1 MSLYDWRLIFMKAF
15 KIGLCIVLVG
25 LVSVVVV
32 GNVKAK
38 SNIIE
43 ETTEVNTNILE
54 QETKPIQLDNV
65 FSENTLSEESVE
77 VATENQ
83 YKVEKDGVTY
93 NFLFPIPAE
102 SDLVIEQINK
112 FYEEEFTECNISYIS
127 DDAIEGQYNVQ
138 IGTESFIINVTL

>member
-1 MSLYDWRLIFMKAF
+1 MKAF

-32 GNVKAK
+32 GNVKTK

-43 ETTEVNTNILE
+43 ETAEVNTNILE
-54 QETKPIQLDNV
+54 QETEPIQLDNV

>member
-1 MSLYDWRLIFMKAF
+1 MKAF

-54 QETKPIQLDNV
+54 EETKPIQLNNV
-65 FSENTLSEESVE
+65 LSESTLSEESVE

-102 SDLVIEQINK
+102 ADLVIEQINK

>member
-54 QETKPIQLDNV
+54 QETELIQLDNV

-102 SDLVIEQINK
+102 SDLIIEQINK

>member
-1 MSLYDWRLIFMKAF
+1 MKAF
-15 KIGLCIVLVG
+15 KIGLCIMLVG

-54 QETKPIQLDNV
+54 QETEPIQLNNV
-65 FSENTLSEESVE
+65 FSESTLSEQSVE

>member
-1 MSLYDWRLIFMKAF
+1 MKAF

-43 ETTEVNTNILE
+43 ETAEVNTNILE
-54 QETKPIQLDNV
+54 QETEPIQLDNV

>member
-1 MSLYDWRLIFMKAF
+1 MKAF

-32 GNVKAK
+32 GNVKVK

-43 ETTEVNTNILE
+43 ETAEVNTNILE
-54 QETKPIQLDNV
+54 QETEPIQLDNV

>member
-1 MSLYDWRLIFMKAF
+1 MKAF
-15 KIGLCIVLVG
+15 KIGLYIMLVG
-25 LVSVVVV
+25 LISVVVV

-43 ETTEVNTNILE
+43 ETTEVGTNILE
-54 QETKPIQLDNV
+54 QETEPIQLDNV
-65 FSENTLSEESVE
+65 FSEDTLSDESVE

>member
-1 MSLYDWRLIFMKAF
+1 MKAF
-15 KIGLCIVLVG
+15 KIGLCVVLVG

-43 ETTEVNTNILE
+43 ETTEVGTNILE
-54 QETKPIQLDNV
+54 QETEPIQLDNV
-65 FSENTLSEESVE
+65 FSENTLSDESVE

>member
-1 MSLYDWRLIFMKAF
+1 MKAF

-65 FSENTLSEESVE
+65 FSESTLSEESVE
-77 VATENQ
+77 VAAENQ

>member
-1 MSLYDWRLIFMKAF
+1 MKAF

-54 QETKPIQLDNV
+54 QGIEPIKLDNV
-65 FSENTLSEESVE
+65 FSESTLSEESVE

>member
-1 MSLYDWRLIFMKAF
+1 MKAF

-54 QETKPIQLDNV
+54 QETEPIQLDNV

>member
-1 MSLYDWRLIFMKAF
+1 MKAF

-32 GNVKAK
+32 DNAKAK

-54 QETKPIQLDNV
+54 QDSKPIQLDNV
-65 FSENTLSEESVE
+65 FSESTLSEESVE

-102 SDLVIEQINK
+102 SDLIIEQINK

-127 DDAIEGQYNVQ
+127 DDAIGGQYNVQ

>member
-43 ETTEVNTNILE
+43 ETTEVNINILE
-54 QETKPIQLDNV
+54 QGIETIQLDNV

>member
-1 MSLYDWRLIFMKAF
+1 MKAF

-38 SNIIE
+38 SNIIK

-54 QETKPIQLDNV
+54 QGTEPIQLDNV
-65 FSENTLSEESVE
+65 FLENTLSEESVE

>member
-1 MSLYDWRLIFMKAF
+1 MKAF

-32 GNVKAK
+32 DNAKAK

-43 ETTEVNTNILE
+43 ETAEVDTNILE
-54 QETKPIQLDNV
+54 QGTEPIQLDNV
-65 FSENTLSEESVE
+65 FSEDTLSEESVE

>member
-1 MSLYDWRLIFMKAF
+1 MKAF

>member
-1 MSLYDWRLIFMKAF
+1 MKAF

-43 ETTEVNTNILE
+43 ETTEVSTNILE
-54 QETKPIQLDNV
+54 QDTEPIQLDNV

>member
-1 MSLYDWRLIFMKAF
+1 MKAF

-54 QETKPIQLDNV
+54 QGTGTIQLDNV
-65 FSENTLSEESVE
+65 FLENTLSEESVE

>member
-1 MSLYDWRLIFMKAF
+1 MKAF

-32 GNVKAK
+32 GSVKAK

-65 FSENTLSEESVE
+65 FSEDTLSEESVE

>member
-1 MSLYDWRLIFMKAF
+1 MKAF

-54 QETKPIQLDNV
+54 QGTEPIQLDNV
-65 FSENTLSEESVE
+65 FLENTLSEESVE

>member
-1 MSLYDWRLIFMKAF
+1 MKAF

-43 ETTEVNTNILE
+43 ETTEVNINILE
-54 QETKPIQLDNV
+54 QGIETIQLDNV

>member
-1 MSLYDWRLIFMKAF
+1 MKAF

-54 QETKPIQLDNV
+54 QETEPIQLDNV
-65 FSENTLSEESVE
+65 FSESTLSEESVE

-112 FYEEEFTECNISYIS
+112 FYKEEFTECNISYIS

>member
-1 MSLYDWRLIFMKAF
+1 MKAF

-54 QETKPIQLDNV
+54 QETELIQLDNV

-102 SDLVIEQINK
+102 SDLIIEQINK

>member
-1 MSLYDWRLIFMKAF
+1 MKAF

-43 ETTEVNTNILE
+43 ENTEVDTNILE
-54 QETKPIQLDNV
+54 QGTEPIQLDNV

>member
-1 MSLYDWRLIFMKAF
+1 MKAF

-25 LVSVVVV
+25 LVSVVIV

-54 QETKPIQLDNV
+54 QETEPIQLDNV
-65 FSENTLSEESVE
+65 FLENTLSEESVE

-83 YKVEKDGVTY
+83 YKVVKDGVTY

>member
-1 MSLYDWRLIFMKAF
+1 MKAF

-54 QETKPIQLDNV
+54 QGIETIQLDNV
-65 FSENTLSEESVE
+65 FLENTLNEESVE

>member
-1 MSLYDWRLIFMKAF
+1 MKAF

-32 GNVKAK
+32 DNAKAK

-54 QETKPIQLDNV
+54 QESKPIQLDNV
-65 FSENTLSEESVE
+65 FLENTLSEESVE

>member
-1 MSLYDWRLIFMKAF
+1 MKAF

-43 ETTEVNTNILE
+43 ETAEVNTNILE
-54 QETKPIQLDNV
+54 QETEPIQLDNV

-83 YKVEKDGVTY
+83 YRVEKDGVTY

>member
-15 KIGLCIVLVG
+15 KIGLCIMLVG

-54 QETKPIQLDNV
+54 QETEPIQLNNV
-65 FSENTLSEESVE
+65 FSESTLSEQSVE

>member
-1 MSLYDWRLIFMKAF
+1 MKAF

-32 GNVKAK
+32 GNVKSK

-43 ETTEVNTNILE
+43 ETTEVSTNILE
-54 QETKPIQLDNV
+54 QGIETIQLDNV
-65 FSENTLSEESVE
+65 FLENTLNEESVE

>member
-1 MSLYDWRLIFMKAF
+1 MKAF

-25 LVSVVVV
+25 LVSVVVA

-54 QETKPIQLDNV
+54 QESKPIQLDNV
-65 FSENTLSEESVE
+65 FSESTLSEESVE

>member
-1 MSLYDWRLIFMKAF
+1 MKAF

-25 LVSVVVV
+25 LVSVVVA

-54 QETKPIQLDNV
+54 QESKPIQLDNV
-65 FSENTLSEESVE
+65 FSESTLSEESVE

-138 IGTESFIINVTL
+138 IGMESFIINVTL

>member
-1 MSLYDWRLIFMKAF
+1 MKAF

-25 LVSVVVV
+25 LISVVVI

-43 ETTEVNTNILE
+43 ETAEANTNILE
-54 QETKPIQLDNV
+54 QETEPIQLNNV

>member
-54 QETKPIQLDNV
+54 QGIEPIKLDNV
-65 FSENTLSEESVE
+65 FSESTLSEESVE